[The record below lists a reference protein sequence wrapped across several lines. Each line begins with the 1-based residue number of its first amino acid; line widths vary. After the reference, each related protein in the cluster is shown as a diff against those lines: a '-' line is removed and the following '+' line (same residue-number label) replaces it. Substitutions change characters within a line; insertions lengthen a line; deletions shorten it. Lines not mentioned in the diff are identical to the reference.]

1 MAQGGGPLSQADP
14 GFGAMN
20 GRRES
25 MLVNQI
31 IRNKP
36 QQGVITVKPETSIA
50 DTAKLLA
57 EKRIGAVVVSPDGT
71 NVAGILSE
79 RDIVREVA
87 RRGPDCLN
95 DTAEAVMTRNVFGCS
110 PEDKTDLVL
119 QTMTQKRFRHLPVM
133 ENGKMIAFISIGD
146 VVAAKLAE
154 LELEKDALTGMIM
167 GY

>member
-1 MAQGGGPLSQADP
+1 
-14 GFGAMN
+14 
-20 GRRES
+20 
-25 MLVNQI
+25 MLVTQI

-36 QQGVITVKPETSIA
+36 QQGVVTVTPDTSIA
-50 DTAKLLA
+50 DTARLLS
-57 EKRIGAVVVSPDGT
+57 EKRIGAVVVSPDGVK
-71 NVAGILSE
+71 VAGIISE
-79 RDIVREVA
+79 RDIVRELGQ
-87 RRGPDCLN
+87 RGAACMSDRV
-95 DTAEAVMTRNVFGCS
+95 EAVMTRNVFGCN

-133 ENGKMIAFISIGD
+133 EGDRMIALISIGD